1 MPCPAK
7 SISGIKRLSADGR
20 RGYIPSLLFGA
31 IAQLVERHVRNVEV
45 EGSIPFRSTIH
56 LLGIQHHGD
65 FLFSG
70 SSLIRG
76 KCGKSVALPRLISRL
91 VT

>member
-1 MPCPAK
+1 
-7 SISGIKRLSADGR
+7 
-20 RGYIPSLLFGA
+20 
-31 IAQLVERHVRNVEV
+31 
-45 EGSIPFRSTIH
+45 
-56 LLGIQHHGD
+56 
-65 FLFSG
+65 LFSG